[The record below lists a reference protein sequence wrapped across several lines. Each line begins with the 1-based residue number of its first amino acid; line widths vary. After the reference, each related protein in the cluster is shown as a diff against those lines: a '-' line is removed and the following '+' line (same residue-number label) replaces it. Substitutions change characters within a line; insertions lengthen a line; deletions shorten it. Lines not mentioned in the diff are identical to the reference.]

1 MKNPT
6 PSLVFISRASASRTG
21 GAEGSWAASSAATVR
36 STGGPPRLTTTV
48 RILSSAF
55 WTFMPASPVCLFARH
70 PFPTMPFLTG
80 LFNRQI
86 HPALTGLG
94 AGLHTDPL
102 IIGPI
107 PLSEETSMLKMIEV
121 VGTSPSGF
129 SEAVGEAVD
138 RLLADGEKVH
148 FFQVVEQRGSVR
160 EGKLREFQVV
170 LKAAVEAR

>member
-1 MKNPT
+1 
-6 PSLVFISRASASRTG
+6 
-21 GAEGSWAASSAATVR
+21 
-36 STGGPPRLTTTV
+36 
-48 RILSSAF
+48 
-55 WTFMPASPVCLFARH
+55 
-70 PFPTMPFLTG
+70 
-80 LFNRQI
+80 
-86 HPALTGLG
+86 
-94 AGLHTDPL
+94 
-102 IIGPI
+102 
-107 PLSEETSMLKMIEV
+107 MLKMIEV